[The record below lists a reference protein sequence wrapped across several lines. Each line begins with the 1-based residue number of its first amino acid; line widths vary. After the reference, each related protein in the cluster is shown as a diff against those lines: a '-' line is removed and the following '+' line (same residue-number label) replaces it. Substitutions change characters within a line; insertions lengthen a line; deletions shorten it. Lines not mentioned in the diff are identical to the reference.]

1 MFRFEPS
8 RITLVGIVVLEG
20 DESIRRMKLLLDLYV
35 ADEQAAFFAAWVLLE
50 ANIAPPQLAPFADP
64 NSRVVGRSGRVGEAI
79 VSPSWPYCSDIFPS
93 CVCWLFRCVVHIV

>member
-35 ADEQAAFFAAWVLLE
+35 ADEQAAFLAAWVLLE
-50 ANIAPPQLAPFADP
+50 ANIEPRRPFCGPDFTRHEQVGKAIIPQC
-64 NSRVVGRSGRVGEAI
+64 
-79 VSPSWPYCSDIFPS
+79 SPYR
-93 CVCWLFRCVVHIV
+93 RCALMLSLIHI